1 MGETEGDIC
10 RIIGRCCSIAA
21 GGMISIS
28 LRLTLGPICGGICAA
43 LRTSD
48 EESEHSLKVRTAED
62 TMGAGQAP
70 PEVLEG
76 GQGSKGGEEERERA
90 DPSDESIGTAAAAA
104 PTVEGDEGD
113 EAPQGEEQKEDTILF
128 IGDLARGLTEEDLE
142 QAFSIVGKVCVCPH
156 SLDPITDL
164 PGHFPTP

>member
-10 RIIGRCCSIAA
+10 RIMGRCCSRVAR
-21 GGMISIS
+21 GMISIS
-28 LRLTLGPICGGICAA
+28 LYLTLGPICGGICAA

-48 EESEHSLKVRTAED
+48 EESEQSLKAQTAED

-70 PEVLEG
+70 PDALEG
-76 GQGSKGGEEERERA
+76 GQGSKGGEEGRERA

-104 PTVEGDEGD
+104 PTLEEEGEEGH
-113 EAPQGEEQKEDTILF
+113 QGEEQKEDTILF

-142 QAFSIVGKVCVCPH
+142 QAFSIVGKVCPH
-156 SLDPITDL
+156 L
-164 PGHFPTP
+164 F